1 MATYNDK
8 IKEKF
13 EEKLNLYINSRN
25 SENKEDLMLFVDEI
39 IYRNSNNLKS
49 LEEDLNDDIF
59 NFLQSEYETDD
70 EIKTYGL
77 DIDEITDISNKITDL
92 TLYKIKEYLNL

>member
-1 MATYNDK
+1 
-8 IKEKF
+8 
-13 EEKLNLYINSRN
+13 
-25 SENKEDLMLFVDEI
+25 MLFVDEI